1 MKIMAVYLLQ
11 LLKGNDWLIGIVPI
25 AIDKTTRVFYVIE
38 NSRLYAAALVN
49 AQQDEIAVYYIY
61 IWMKLYLQKKIC
73 DRILYSKKKLQWNY
87 PSIKIHISH
96 CYIWK
101 AKFLKYKRLPNFV

>member
-38 NSRLYAAALVN
+38 NSRLYAADLVN

-61 IWMKLYLQKKIC
+61 IWMGGSTDSCTNIIEDY
-73 DRILYSKKKLQWNY
+73 RM
-87 PSIKIHISH
+87 P
-96 CYIWK
+96 
-101 AKFLKYKRLPNFV
+101 AVRL